1 MTLLYRLTLA
11 LILLCI
17 AASPVLAETEQDSVA
32 KALRVAA
39 ALEADPLGEE
49 IAAERTWMLGWIYR
63 NKDLKLTVCDIFKP
77 LKADGFAHTWV
88 IVNQIIIGNVAFQL
102 RNPDQRDDLLAK
114 QVAGIESG
122 LAAYTAIIDAEP
134 DSRLAYLDDLLAA
147 KRVGNLQ
154 QTVAGMIEG
163 KCAIPK
169 EEMAEGES
177 VDS

>member
-1 MTLLYRLTLA
+1 MTLLYRLALA
-11 LILLCI
+11 LILLGM
-17 AASPVLAETEQDSVA
+17 AASPVLAETEEDPAA
-32 KALRVAA
+32 KALRIAA
-39 ALEADPLGEE
+39 ALEADPLGEGM
-49 IAAERTWMLGWIYR
+49 AAERTWLLGWIYR
-63 NKDLKLTVCDIFKP
+63 NKDLKVTVCDIFKP

-102 RNPDQRDDLLAK
+102 QNPDQREDLLAK

-122 LAAYTAIIDAEP
+122 LAAYTAIVDAEP
-134 DSRLAYLDDLLAA
+134 KSRLAYLDDLLAA

-169 EEMAEGES
+169 QETAADES
-177 VDS
+177 VDD